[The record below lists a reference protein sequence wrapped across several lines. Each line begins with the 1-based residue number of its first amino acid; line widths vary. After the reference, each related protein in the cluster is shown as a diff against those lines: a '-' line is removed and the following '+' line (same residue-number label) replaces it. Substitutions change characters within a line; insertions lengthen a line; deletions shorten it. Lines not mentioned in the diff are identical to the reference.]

1 MGSYI
6 VLEIQDELGNG
17 LANQKKSKTIESRD
31 EMVGWIEDGCKPKEK
46 WRIGTEHEKFGFRL
60 NYHGPL
66 PYSCDGPSIRKMLE
80 GMQRFGWKPM
90 MEEGFLI
97 GLLRDGASIT
107 LEPGGQFELSGAPLD
122 DIHQTCSEV
131 NNHLREVKEVA
142 DEIGAGFVGLGFS
155 PVWSLEETPIMP
167 KPRYK
172 IMRDYMPKVGR
183 LGRQM
188 MFRSCTVQV
197 NLDFASEADM
207 VKKMRVSLAL
217 QPVATAL
224 FANSPFADNRPN
236 GFLSYRGYVWGDTD
250 PDRTGMLPFAF
261 EDGMGFEAYVDHAL
275 NVPMYFVKRDGK
287 YLDATG
293 KSFKD
298 FLDGK
303 LDILPGEK
311 PTLADWEDHLST
323 LFPEVRLKQFLEMR
337 GADGGP
343 WNRLCAL
350 SAFWTGLFYHQPSLD
365 AAWDLVKDWGE
376 HEREGLRRTAPTI
389 GLRAPFRN
397 TNLQD
402 IAIQVLELSHEGL
415 KARAQMNAYGE
426 NESLYLR
433 EMEQIA
439 RDGITPAERLLDLYR
454 GEWGGDLDMVFNAA
468 AY

>member
-1 MGSYI
+1 MTG
-6 VLEIQDELGNG
+6 
-17 LANQKKSKTIESRD
+17 AKKTDLVETKEDLIHWLSK
-31 EMVGWIEDGCKPKEK
+31 GCKPKK
-46 WRIGTEHEKFGFRL
+46 QWKIGTEHEKFGFRL
-60 NYHGPL
+60 NDHGPL

-80 GMQRFGWKPM
+80 GLQRFGWQP
-90 MEEGFLI
+90 MEEEGYLI

-122 DIHQTCSEV
+122 SIHDTCSEV
-131 NNHLREVKEVA
+131 NLHLKEVKEVA
-142 DEIGAGFVGLGFS
+142 DEIGAGFLGLGFS
-155 PVWSLEETPIMP
+155 PVWSLEDTPIMP

-197 NLDFASEADM
+197 NLDFSSEADM
-207 VKKMRVSLAL
+207 IKKMRVGLAL

-261 EDGMGFEAYVDHAL
+261 EEGFGFERYVDHAL
-275 NVPMYFVKRDGK
+275 SVPMYFVKRDGR

-298 FLDGK
+298 FLQGK

-311 PTLADWEDHLST
+311 PTLGDWEDHLST

-343 WNRLCAL
+343 WSKLCAL
-350 SAFWTGLFYHQPSLD
+350 SAFWTGLYYHQPSLD
-365 AAWDLVKDWGE
+365 AAADLIADW
-376 HEREGLRRTAPTI
+376 HMNEREGLRRTAPTI
-389 GLRAPFRN
+389 GLKAPFRN
-397 TNLQD
+397 TTLQE
-402 IAIQVLELSHEGL
+402 ITKQVLELSHEGL
-415 KARAQMNAYGE
+415 KARARKNAYGE
-426 NESLYLR
+426 NESLFVR
-433 EMEQIA
+433 EMEHIA
-439 RDGITPAERLLDLYR
+439 QDGISPAERLLELYH
-454 GEWGGDLDMVFNAA
+454 GEWEGDLDMIFTAA

>member
-1 MGSYI
+1 MM
-6 VLEIQDELGNG
+6 
-17 LANQKKSKTIESRD
+17 ANVAKSKLIENKADLINWLSQ
-31 EMVGWIEDGCKPKEK
+31 GCKPKEDWK
-46 WRIGTEHEKFGFRL
+46 IGTEHEKFGFRL
-60 NYHGPL
+60 DDHGPL

-80 GMQRFGWKPM
+80 GLQRFGWKPM
-90 MEEGFLI
+90 CEEGLVI

-107 LEPGGQFELSGAPLD
+107 LEPGGQFELSGAPLA
-122 DIHQTCSEV
+122 DIHETCAEV
-131 NNHLREVKEVA
+131 NTHLREVKQVA
-142 DEIGAGFVGLGFS
+142 DEIGAGFLGLGFS
-155 PVWSLEETPIMP
+155 PIWSLSDTPMMP

-172 IMRDYMPKVGR
+172 LMRDYMPKVGR
-183 LGRQM
+183 LGHQM

-197 NLDFASEADM
+197 NLDFSSETDM
-207 VKKMRVSLAL
+207 VKKMRVALAL

-250 PDRTGMLPFAF
+250 PDRTGMLPFVF
-261 EDGMGFEAYVDHAL
+261 EEGMGFERYVDYAL
-275 NVPMYFVKRDGK
+275 GVPMYFVKRGGK

-293 KSFKD
+293 KSFVD

-323 LFPEVRLKQFLEMR
+323 IFPEVRLKQFLEMR

-343 WNRLCAL
+343 WGKLCAL
-350 SAFWTGLFYHQPSLD
+350 SAFWTGIYYHQPSLD
-365 AAWDLVKDWGE
+365 GAWDLVKDWGE
-376 HEREGLRRTAPTI
+376 HERESLRRTAPTI

-397 TNLQD
+397 TNLQE
-402 IAIQVLELSHEGL
+402 IAKQVLALSHQGL
-415 KARAQMNAYGE
+415 SARQRENAHGE
-426 NESLYLR
+426 NESLFLG

-439 RDGITPAERLLDLYR
+439 KDGISPAEHLLRRYY
-454 GEWGGDLDMVFNAA
+454 GEWNQNLDHVFKTE

>member
-1 MGSYI
+1 MANKTKSDPI
-6 VLEIQDELGNG
+6 ENQDDLINW
-17 LANQKKSKTIESRD
+17 LSK
-31 EMVGWIEDGCKPKEK
+31 GCKPKQK
-46 WRIGTEHEKFGFRL
+46 WLIGTEHEKFGFRL
-60 NYHGPL
+60 NDHGTL
-66 PYSCDGPSIRKMLE
+66 PYSCDGPSIRKMLD
-80 GMQRFGWKPM
+80 GMQRFGWQPM
-90 MEEGFLI
+90 MEEGYLI

-107 LEPGGQFELSGAPLD
+107 LEPGGQFELSGAPLAN
-122 DIHQTCSEV
+122 IHDTCAEV

-142 DEIGAGFVGLGFS
+142 DEIGAGFLGLGFS
-155 PVWSLEETPIMP
+155 PVWSLENTPIMP

-197 NLDFASEADM
+197 NLDFSSEADM
-207 VKKMRVSLAL
+207 VKKMRVGLAL
-217 QPVATAL
+217 QPIATAL

-261 EDGMGFEAYVDHAL
+261 EDGMGFERYVEHAL
-275 NVPMYFVKRDGK
+275 SVPMYFVKRDGR

-293 KSFKD
+293 KSFRD

-311 PTLADWEDHLST
+311 PVLGDWEDHLST

-343 WNRLCAL
+343 WSRLCAL
-350 SAFWTGLFYHQPSLD
+350 SAFWTGLYYHQPSLD
-365 AAWDLVKDWGE
+365 AAWDLVKDWNAA
-376 HEREGLRRTAPTI
+376 EREGLRRTAPTI

-397 TNLQD
+397 TNLQA
-402 IAIQVLELSHEGL
+402 IAKQVLALSHQGL
-415 KARAQMNAYGE
+415 SARQQQNSYGE
-426 NESLYLR
+426 NESLFLA

-439 RDGITPAERLLDLYR
+439 QTGITPAEQLLKKYH
-454 GEWGGDLDMVFNAA
+454 GEWAQDLDCIFNET